1 MIFHGMLS
9 KEKTTRRKN
18 FHKINTKEKEMASEL
33 LLHSNGNFK
42 SYLDSIVKS
51 LDTWEN
57 IRKHLHAQKTF
68 FINFILNNT
77 TSI

>member
-9 KEKTTRRKN
+9 KEKTTRRKI
-18 FHKINTKEKEMASEL
+18 FHKINTKEMASEL

>member
-9 KEKTTRRKN
+9 KEKTTRRKI
-18 FHKINTKEKEMASEL
+18 FHKINTKEKDMASEL

-51 LDTWEN
+51 LDT
-57 IRKHLHAQKTF
+57 
-68 FINFILNNT
+68 
-77 TSI
+77 